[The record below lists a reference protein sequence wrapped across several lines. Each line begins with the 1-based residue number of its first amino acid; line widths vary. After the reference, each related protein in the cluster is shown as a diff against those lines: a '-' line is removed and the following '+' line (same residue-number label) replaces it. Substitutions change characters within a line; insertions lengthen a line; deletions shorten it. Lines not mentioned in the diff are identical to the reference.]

1 MAQAAKPT
9 NLLVVSSPN
18 TPELSALEKLPDSVH
33 VVAIGQTLED
43 LHHLSEQQWNSV
55 EVLLNCGV
63 GKNAGTKAH
72 IQVRDIV
79 SLVG

>member
-1 MAQAAKPT
+1 MPPASSPI
-9 NLLVVSSPN
+9 NLLVVSSPD
-18 TPELSALEKLPDSVH
+18 TPELSVLKKLPKGVN

-43 LHHLSEQQWNSV
+43 LHHLTEEQWKSV

-72 IQVRDIV
+72 IQVKCMH
-79 SLVG
+79 